1 MDVFTGFVFAG
12 SASRVIFLRTS
23 SRYLPGSVSLAPYVL
38 V

>member
-1 MDVFTGFVFAG
+1 MWMCLLVAG
-12 SASRVIFLRTS
+12 SASRVIFLRTF